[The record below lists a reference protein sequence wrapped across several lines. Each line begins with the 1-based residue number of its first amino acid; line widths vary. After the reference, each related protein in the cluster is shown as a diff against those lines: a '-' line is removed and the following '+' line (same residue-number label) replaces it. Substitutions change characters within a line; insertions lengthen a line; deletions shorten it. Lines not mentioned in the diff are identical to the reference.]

1 MAEMGCGPL
10 QKEVGER
17 PIGILDSGLGG
28 LGVVHELQNR
38 LPQEDLVYFADFAHY
53 PYGLRPLREVE
64 MHVLKIV
71 RFFIDSGVKLI
82 LLGCN
87 NASAAA
93 TVTAQEMAGVVPV
106 IGIIEAAVRATLKRR
121 NISKVGIVGTT
132 GTIDS
137 RAYHGE
143 FADLS
148 QGSVAVFGH
157 ACDELLDLPG
167 KAEIANRRQIRTL
180 AKACVSPLEIEGVE
194 ALLFGCTDFSA
205 IAEDMRAVLDP
216 SIQIVDP
223 IGELVSTAID
233 LLQERKWDRQSTAD
247 GNTKFFASGQA
258 PEHSQEFALQ
268 TFNIHIDGFAVVTLA

>member
-1 MAEMGCGPL
+1 MAKTRCGPPE
-10 QKEVGER
+10 KEVRER

-28 LGVVHELQNR
+28 LGVVHELQSR

-64 MHVLKIV
+64 TYVLEIV
-71 RFFIDSGVKLI
+71 RFFIDSRVKLI

-93 TVTAQEMAGVVPV
+93 RVTAQEMAGLVPV
-106 IGIIEAAVRATLKRR
+106 IGIIEAAVSATLKRC

-137 RAYHGE
+137 RVYHEE

-148 QGSVAVFGH
+148 RGSVAVFGH

-167 KAEIANRRQIRTL
+167 KAEIADKRQIRIM
-180 AKACVSPLEIEGVE
+180 AKACVSPLEIEGIE

-216 SIQIVDP
+216 AIQIVDP
-223 IGELVSTAID
+223 IGELVSGAIEV
-233 LLQERKWDRQSTAD
+233 LQERKWDNQSTAN

-268 TFNIHIDGFAVVTLA
+268 TFNIHIDVFTVVTLA